1 MAVLG
6 QIRKRSFFLIL
17 VIGMALFAFVIAD
30 VFNRAGPNS
39 SSDDPIG
46 VVNDIDMDLNYFRSL
61 VEQTERSYNLSTM
74 ESVSTVW
81 DQLVKS
87 TIFNQQFKYL
97 GIDAGKEQIEM
108 MLSQNESIT
117 NDPRFQNSSGIFDFG
132 LFVNFLAQLEIE
144 NPAAFQDWKLQ
155 EESLVAI
162 AKENIYFNLIKAATG
177 VTEKEGKDSYHLDND
192 KINLKYVSVSYKDI
206 DDSLFTV
213 TENEIRKYI
222 NQNRNKYE
230 TQSSRGLSYVIFP
243 EIPSK
248 SDEDEIRSEL
258 EKLLYDRVEYND
270 VSKLTDTILGLKDVK
285 EISEFIDRY
294 SEDPFDSIYKPK
306 GNLANDYADILYGL
320 NPGDVFGPYKDGNKY
335 KISRFLDRKK
345 GGSIRASHI
354 LISYSG
360 ATRANSLVTRNKN
373 EAEEIAKKIYSKVRK
388 NVGNFSRLAAE
399 NSDGPSKNL
408 GGDLGFFQEGTMTQK
423 FYSFCEKARVGR
435 VGLVET
441 EFGFHIIHVTDK
453 KDIVLVADITRE
465 IIPSE
470 ETSNKVF
477 MNVTKF
483 EIEAK
488 EKDFITTA
496 ENYKYKVQDVNKVEV
511 LEENLPGLFR
521 QRNIV
526 QWAFDKE
533 TKVGDIRKFS
543 ISSGGYAVVR
553 LNKVSAEGDVDIEN
567 NMEEVKNL
575 LIRTKK
581 INYIKQNYSE
591 IKTLDEFSQLLN
603 KEIETA
609 SALTQNNTV
618 LVGSGE
624 EPYIIGAAFS
634 MDLNQPSELLEG
646 KNAIFMIEVNYKEK
660 APELSNYIA
669 YKNALRTSKRNEI
682 ASSLSIFDA
691 LKSASEIVDNRKIY
705 Y

>member
-74 ESVSTVW
+74 ESVSNVW

-87 TIFNQQFKYL
+87 TIFNQQFEYL

-117 NDPRFQNSSGIFDFG
+117 NDPRFQNSSEIFDFG

-360 ATRANSLVTRNKN
+360 ATRANSFVTRNKN
-373 EAEEIAKKIYSKVRK
+373 EAEEIAKKIYSKARK

-496 ENYKYKVQDVNKVEV
+496 ENYKYKVQDVNNVEV

-553 LNKVSAEGDVDIEN
+553 LNKVSAEGDVDIKN

-609 SALTQNNTV
+609 SALTQNNTI

-624 EPYIIGAAFS
+624 EPYVIGAAFS